1 MKKSN
6 KIVMFTVLIATCI
19 LIAFGA
25 QAANEVKKA
34 PNPKQQEQY
43 EKMRVCNAEAKA
55 RALKGDE
62 REAFISECLK
72 NEPNEEAQDAP
83 ATKVDAGE
91 K

>member
-6 KIVMFTVLIATCI
+6 KIVMFTVLIAACI

-25 QAANEVKKA
+25 QAANETKKE
-34 PNPKQQEQY
+34 PSPKQQAQY

-62 REAFISECLK
+62 RKAFMSECLK
-72 NEPNEEAQDAP
+72 NEPNEETQGASVSKADA
-83 ATKVDAGE
+83 E